1 MHRLP
6 NWIRQHLAAVRALLA
21 LTVVTGLLYPLTIT
35 LIAQVFFTGRAN
47 GSIVR
52 DGNGRDVG
60 SALIGQPFT
69 DAALRG
75 QENVNRKRFDAAV
88 RTRHAGNADE

>member
-1 MHRLP
+1 VP
-6 NWIRQHLAAVRALLA
+6 IR
-21 LTVVTGLLYPLTIT
+21 Y
-35 LIAQVFFTGRAN
+35 
-47 GSIVR
+47 
-52 DGNGRDVG
+52 
-60 SALIGQPFT
+60 